1 MSHST
6 VPAVSLRWRSLQV
19 AVLATSVVG
28 MMAAPAAAQN
38 PAPEPSPA
46 AQQPAPAPPEQDV
59 FDLARRLLGKPPD
72 PAAVPGAI
80 WDHKKPMLAL
90 LPTFGAKPS
99 TGFSFGAAANL
110 TVYFGEPATTPISS
124 ANVSGSFSTKKQTS
138 VLARVAAAGS
148 EDRRRLTA
156 DYRFQWTS
164 QDTFGLGTN
173 TAADD
178 GVNARFT
185 YIRLFQ
191 TAYVNVG
198 KGIKGG
204 VGVHYGVHSDIRPGE
219 DAELTWEQSSLVEY
233 SNAYG
238 LELQEQTSAGFSL
251 NLLRDTRDHQI
262 NASRGW
268 FGSLSFR
275 PYFKDVLG
283 GDSVWQEVLVDL
295 RTYTRVKGDGRHKLA
310 FWLYG
315 DFVTDGVAPY
325 LDLPSIGADTYGR
338 TGRGYEEGRFR
349 GERMLYGEVEYR
361 ATLTANGL
369 LGMVVFANTTTVS
382 SLLEGQRIF
391 DSFAPAGGVG
401 LRVLF
406 NKRAKTN
413 LCIDYAFGES
423 GSRGLYLALQEA
435 F

>member
-1 MSHST
+1 
-6 VPAVSLRWRSLQV
+6 
-19 AVLATSVVG
+19 
-28 MMAAPAAAQN
+28 
-38 PAPEPSPA
+38 
-46 AQQPAPAPPEQDV
+46 
-59 FDLARRLLGKPPD
+59 
-72 PAAVPGAI
+72 
-80 WDHKKPMLAL
+80 MLSI

-99 TGFSFGAAANL
+99 TGFAFGVAANL
-110 TVYFGEPATTPISS
+110 AVYFGEPATTPISS
-124 ANVSGSFSTKKQTS
+124 AVVSGSFSTKKQTS

-148 EDRRRLTA
+148 EDRRRLVA

-164 QDTFGLGTN
+164 QDTFGLGTS
-173 TAADD
+173 TGADD

-191 TAYVNVG
+191 TAYFGLG

-219 DAELTWEQSSLVEY
+219 DAELTWDQSSLVEY
-233 SNAYG
+233 STVNG

-268 FGSLSFR
+268 FGSVSFR

-283 GDSVWQEVLVDL
+283 GDSVWQEVLFDV
-295 RTYTRVKGDGRHKLA
+295 RAYTKVKGDGRHKLA

-349 GERMLYGEVEYR
+349 GERLLYGEVEYR
-361 ATLTANGL
+361 ATLTK
-369 LGMVVFANTTTVS
+369 
-382 SLLEGQRIF
+382 QRP
-391 DSFAPAGGVG
+391 ARHGGVRQHHHGEQPAGRPAD
-401 LRVLF
+401 LRQLRPGRGRRPARPVQQAGEDQPLRRLRLRRGRIARPLPGAPGSVLTP
-406 NKRAKTN
+406 RRRSVASV
-413 LCIDYAFGES
+413 APGRR
-423 GSRGLYLALQEA
+423 SRGSTV
-435 F
+435 

>member
-1 MSHST
+1 
-6 VPAVSLRWRSLQV
+6 
-19 AVLATSVVG
+19 
-28 MMAAPAAAQN
+28 MAAPASAQN
-38 PAPEPSPA
+38 PVPEPPA
-46 AQQPAPAPPEQDV
+46 EARQPALEPPPEQDI
-59 FDLARRLLGKPPD
+59 FDLVGRLRGKRPD
-72 PAAVPGAI
+72 PAGAPAAI
-80 WDHKKPMLAL
+80 WDPRKPMLAV
-90 LPTFGAKPS
+90 LPTFSSKPS
-99 TGFSFGAAANL
+99 TGLAFGVAGTLA
-110 TVYFGEPATTPISS
+110 VYLGEPTTTPISS
-124 ANVSGSFSTKKQTS
+124 AVVNGNFSTKKQTS
-138 VLARVAAAGS
+138 VLAKIAAASS
-148 EDRRRLTA
+148 EDRRRLAA

-164 QDTFGLGTN
+164 QDTFGLGTS

-191 TAYVNVG
+191 TAYFG
-198 KGIKGG
+198 LAKGIKGG

-219 DAELTWEQSSLVEY
+219 DAELTWNQSSLVEY
-233 SNAYG
+233 STVNG

-251 NLLRDTRDHQI
+251 NLLRDTRDHPI

-283 GDSVWQEVLVDL
+283 GDSVWQEFLLDL
-295 RTYTRVKGDGRHKLA
+295 RTYTKVKGDGRHKLA

-349 GERMLYGEVEYR
+349 GERLLYGEVEYR
-361 ATLTANGL
+361 ATLTRNGL
-369 LGMVVFANTTTVS
+369 LGMVAFANTTTVS

-413 LCIDYAFGES
+413 LCVDYAFGES

>member
-1 MSHST
+1 M
-6 VPAVSLRWRSLQV
+6 
-19 AVLATSVVG
+19 ATSVACV
-28 MMAAPAAAQN
+28 MAAPASVSAQN
-38 PAPEPSPA
+38 PAPEPPPEA
-46 AQQPAPAPPEQDV
+46 KQPAPEPPPEQDV
-59 FDLARRLLGKPPD
+59 FDLVARWRGKQPD
-72 PAAVPGAI
+72 PTDAPGAI
-80 WDHKKPMLAL
+80 WDFRKPMLSI

-99 TGFSFGAAANL
+99 TGFAFGVAANVA
-110 TVYFGEPATTPISS
+110 VYFGEPATTPISS
-124 ANVSGSFSTKKQTS
+124 AVVSGSFSTKKQTS

-148 EDRRRLTA
+148 EDRRRLVA

-164 QDTFGLGTN
+164 QDTFGLGTS
-173 TAADD
+173 TGADD

-191 TAYVNVG
+191 TAYFGLG

-219 DAELTWEQSSLVEY
+219 DAELTWDQSSLVEY
-233 SNAYG
+233 SAVNG
-238 LELQEQTSAGFSL
+238 LELEEQTSAGFSL
-251 NLLRDTRDHQI
+251 NLLRDTRDHPI

-268 FGSLSFR
+268 FASLSFR

-283 GDSVWQEVLVDL
+283 GDSVWQEVLLDL
-295 RTYTRVKGDGRHKLA
+295 RAYTKVKGDGRHKLA

-349 GERMLYGEVEYR
+349 GERLLYGEVEYR
-361 ATLTANGL
+361 ATLTRNGL
-369 LGMVVFANTTTVS
+369 LGMVAFANTTSVS
-382 SLLEGQRIF
+382 SLLEGQKIF

-413 LCIDYAFGES
+413 LCVDYAFGES